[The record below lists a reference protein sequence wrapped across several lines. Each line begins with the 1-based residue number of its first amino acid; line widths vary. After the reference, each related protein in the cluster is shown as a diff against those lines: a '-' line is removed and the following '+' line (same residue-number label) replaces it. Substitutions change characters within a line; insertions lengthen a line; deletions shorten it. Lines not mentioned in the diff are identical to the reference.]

1 MLSVASLSDK
11 LAGVN
16 STFPQPAG
24 VLTMS
29 LTRNLGIR
37 IELVSMDPHFHD
49 ITIAL
54 YRQDHE
60 GRPEY
65 LVHSY
70 SGLEGAR
77 QRMESLRGSMAIM
90 ADLVPA
96 GDRLH
101 FACASAHQAAARR
114 TFLETVKLAPGAANA
129 PRPLTVLDKKSGRNI
144 TATSLGGGRYQITA
158 DGPEDG
164 KAARIDG
171 IVGGLVKLAEVEI
184 VEGSP
189 GQFAFPCGKSHD
201 ALVGLL
207 LPRALNVRAILR
219 EEESAGGRGLLV
231 APSQQK

>member
-1 MLSVASLSDK
+1 M
-11 LAGVN
+11 
-16 STFPQPAG
+16 
-24 VLTMS
+24 
-29 LTRNLGIR
+29 TRNLGIR
-37 IELVSMDPHFHD
+37 IELVSLDPHFHN

-54 YRQDHE
+54 YRQEHE

-77 QRMESLRGSMAIM
+77 QRIESLRRSMAVLGHLEL
-90 ADLVPA
+90 DGEL
-96 GDRLH
+96 LH
-101 FACASAHQAAARR
+101 FACGSPHQAAARR
-114 TFLETVKLAPGAANA
+114 TFLETAKLPSGAANA
-129 PRPLTVLDKKSGRNI
+129 PKPLTVLDKKSGRNI

-158 DGPEDG
+158 DGAEEG

-171 IVGGLVKLAEVEI
+171 VVGGLVKLAEVDLI
-184 VEGSP
+184 EGSP
-189 GQFAFPCGKSHD
+189 GQLAFPCGKSHD

-231 APSQQK
+231 APSQQR

>member
-1 MLSVASLSDK
+1 M
-11 LAGVN
+11 
-16 STFPQPAG
+16 
-24 VLTMS
+24 TM
-29 LTRNLGIR
+29 TRNLGIR
-37 IELVSMDPHFHD
+37 IELVSLDPHFHN

-54 YRQDHE
+54 YRQEHE

-77 QRMESLRGSMAIM
+77 QRIESLRRSMAVLGHLEL
-90 ADLVPA
+90 DGEL
-96 GDRLH
+96 LH
-101 FACASAHQAAARR
+101 FACGSPHQAAARR
-114 TFLETVKLAPGAANA
+114 TFLETAKLPSGAANA
-129 PRPLTVLDKKSGRNI
+129 PKPLTVLDKKSGRNI

-158 DGPEDG
+158 DGAEEG

-171 IVGGLVKLAEVEI
+171 VVGGLVKLAEVDLI
-184 VEGSP
+184 EGSP
-189 GQFAFPCGKSHD
+189 GQLAFPCGKSHD